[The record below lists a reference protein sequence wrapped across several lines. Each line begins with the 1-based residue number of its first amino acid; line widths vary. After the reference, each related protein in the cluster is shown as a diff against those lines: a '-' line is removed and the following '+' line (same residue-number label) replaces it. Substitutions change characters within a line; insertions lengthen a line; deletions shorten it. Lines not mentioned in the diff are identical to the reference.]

1 MPIVR
6 RVLLLVALLSTGCSG
21 ANLPFGGAHSG
32 APGAW
37 SAASPLTL
45 PPVLL
50 YVAGGSQST
59 RHPDIAVFNAQQK
72 GSNVQPLYTIP
83 PRGGGFYDL
92 LAVDGKN
99 DLYVMN
105 DFPNGTQLDVFPP
118 GKKTPEISC
127 LLATPPSRL
136 GMSIAGST
144 LYMTTDQYTIEEYS
158 LPLHVAKSCPKPAK
172 TLTDERAKLR
182 GDFMFAA
189 VATPQGSIFDDWQS
203 AVGQG
208 SQYLDEFPAG
218 SENAR
223 RYAPLGLDAGYY
235 MASDNRGNLVA
246 DVSVT
251 SNGYGGKIALFRY
264 GSHHPTLSHP
274 ISNGMYLGFAFGN
287 HDTELFAAQDY
298 PATVV
303 GVYAYDPATGKVG
316 KELRAYSSGIWRGAQ
331 SIAVFSRS

>member
-1 MPIVR
+1 M
-6 RVLLLVALLSTGCSG
+6 
-21 ANLPFGGAHSG
+21 
-32 APGAW
+32 
-37 SAASPLTL
+37 
-45 PPVLL
+45 LL

-59 RHPDIAVFNAQQK
+59 RHPDIEVFNAQQK

-83 PRGGGFYDL
+83 PRGGGSYDL

-105 DFPNGTQLDVFPP
+105 DFPNGTQLDVFAP
-118 GKKTPEISC
+118 GTTTPEISC
-127 LLATPPSRL
+127 LLGAAPSRL
-136 GMSIAGST
+136 GMSITGST
-144 LYMTTDQYTIEEYS
+144 LYVSTKRYTIEEYS
-158 LPLHVAKSCPKPAK
+158 LPLHAAKNCSKPAK

-182 GDFMFAA
+182 GDFMFGV

-203 AVGQG
+203 DEGEG
-208 SQYLDEFPAG
+208 PQYLDEFPAG
-218 SENAR
+218 SKNAR
-223 RYAPLGLDAGYY
+223 RYAPLRLDAGYY
-235 MASDNRGNLVA
+235 LASDSRGNLVA

-287 HDTELFAAQDY
+287 RDTELFAAQDN
-298 PATVV
+298 PSTVV
-303 GVYAYDPATGKVG
+303 GVYAYDPATAKVG
-316 KELRAYSSGIWRGAQ
+316 KELRSYSSGIWRGAQ